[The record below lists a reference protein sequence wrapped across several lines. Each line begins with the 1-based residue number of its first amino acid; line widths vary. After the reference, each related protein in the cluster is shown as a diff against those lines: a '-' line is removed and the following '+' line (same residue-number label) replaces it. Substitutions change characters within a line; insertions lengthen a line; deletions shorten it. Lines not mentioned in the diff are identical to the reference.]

1 VTQIMQNAPASRVAR
16 DLLER
21 VTGSTAPG
29 LQYVVVNRERTLFE
43 HACGWAEVG
52 ARVPMSLDSTLM
64 AYSMTKT
71 ITAVAV
77 LQLVEAGKLRL
88 DTEAASVLDAFP
100 YGDEVT
106 IRQLLT
112 HTAGIPNP
120 IPLRWAHLAEE
131 DAGFDEAA
139 ALARVLAA
147 HRTPV
152 ARPGER
158 YLYSNIGYWLLGSV
172 VAAAAGRPYVDY
184 VRERILG
191 PLGIGT
197 ESMDFGIPR
206 PQNHA
211 AGYLGRFT
219 ALNLFKRLVV
229 DRRLWVGTEGRWL
242 RFASHHLD
250 GPAFGGLVGTARAFG
265 VFLRD
270 QLQPRSVLLGP
281 EMSRLLRTAA
291 TDNRGLAV
299 PMTPGWHLKSRNG
312 LTILYKEGGG
322 GGFHCEMRIY
332 PEWDIASV
340 IMANGTEF
348 GATAAL
354 DRIDTVFVEAV

>member
-1 VTQIMQNAPASRVAR
+1 VPQIVQNAPAAGAAR
-16 DLLER
+16 DLLDR
-21 VTGSTAPG
+21 VTGPTAPG
-29 LQYVVVNRERTLFE
+29 LQYVVLDKDGTLFE
-43 HACGWAEVG
+43 RACGWAEVG
-52 ARVPMSLDSTLM
+52 ARVPMTLDATLM

-88 DTEAASVLDAFP
+88 DAAAVSLLDAFP
-100 YGDEVT
+100 YGDQVT

-131 DAGFDEAA
+131 DSGFDEAA

-147 HRTPV
+147 HPRPV
-152 ARPGER
+152 ACPGER
-158 YLYSNIGYWLLGSV
+158 YLYSNIGYWLLGNV
-172 VAAAAGRPYVDY
+172 VATAAGRPYVVY

-191 PLGIGT
+191 PLGIAA

-206 PQNHA
+206 SQDHA
-211 AGYLGRFT
+211 AGYVGRFT
-219 ALNLFKRLVV
+219 ALNVLKRLVV

-265 VFLRD
+265 AFLRD
-270 QLQPRSVLLGP
+270 HLQPRSVLLGP
-281 EMSRLLRTAA
+281 EMSRVLRTPA

-299 PMTPGWHLKSRNG
+299 PMTGGWHVRSWGG
-312 LTILYKEGGG
+312 LTVLYKEGGG
-322 GGFHCEMRIY
+322 GGFHGEMRIY
-332 PEWDIASV
+332 PERGIGSV

-354 DRIDTVFVEAV
+354 DRVDAVFLEAM